1 MDFAFEYVKQNHG
14 IDTENSYPY
23 KAKQRKCNFKKAD
36 VGADD
41 SGYVDLPEGDE
52 DALKKAVATQGP
64 ISASFLILNKVNTTN
79 FQVAIDAGHRS
90 FQLYKNGVYFE
101 RNCSPEALDH
111 GVLLVGYGTDPDHGD
126 YWIVKVAIKACI

>member
-1 MDFAFEYVKQNHG
+1 MILCCNGGLMDFAFEYVKQNHG

-64 ISASFLILNKVNTTN
+64 ISASFLILNKVNTTD
-79 FQVAIDAGHRS
+79 F
-90 FQLYKNGVYFE
+90 
-101 RNCSPEALDH
+101 
-111 GVLLVGYGTDPDHGD
+111 
-126 YWIVKVAIKACI
+126 